1 MKRPCWILAAASLVI
16 SSTSLAA
23 QVASLPPHPSDSR
36 LWVLPR
42 VEAAPIS
49 PEIASLS
56 SRHRPVRGNGFL
68 AGYAIGAAVGMRFG
82 EKAKPPREIGL
93 WLRGWYEGAVVTEQL
108 GPATSGIE
116 ADRPA
121 IARMSNRGAERS
133 FGNGVV
139 RGFLGALA
147 ITANN

>member
-1 MKRPCWILAAASLVI
+1 MI
-16 SSTSLAA
+16 SSTSVAA
-23 QVASLPPHPSDSR
+23 QVTSLSPHSSDSR

-42 VEAAPIS
+42 VETAPSS
-49 PEIASLS
+49 PEIASS
-56 SRHRPVRGNGFL
+56 SLRHQPVRGKGFL

-82 EKAKPPREIGL
+82 EEAKPPREIGL

-116 ADRPA
+116 ADRAA
-121 IARMSNRGAERS
+121 IARMSSRGLERS